1 MRSTRVTGEERTIM
15 TMLEV
20 TDLSVSFKTPDG
32 TVRAV
37 NKMNFSIGPGQT
49 LAIVGESGSGKS
61 QTVMAAMGLLAGNG
75 EVEGSV
81 KLDGQELI
89 GMKPK
94 DLNKIRGRDMA
105 MIFQD
110 PMTSLNPY
118 LSIADQMTE
127 VLMFHKR
134 MKRAEAMDRSEE
146 MLRTVHLPDPRR
158 ILRRYPHELSGGQ
171 RQRVMIAMALLC
183 DPKVLIADEPT
194 TALDVTVQA
203 QMLKLFE
210 ELTDKFNTALIIIT
224 HDLGVVAGLADEMMV
239 MYAGRVV
246 EQGPVEGLFYDPRHP
261 YTFGLL
267 HSTPHL
273 KEGKDRLAPIRG
285 LPPNLTNLPPGCAF
299 NPRCPFRFDRCIN
312 ERPQL
317 IVREHDRLSACFY
330 EGEMTEADMEKELA
344 VK

>member
-1 MRSTRVTGEERTIM
+1 M

-20 TDLSVSFKTPDG
+20 KDLSVSFNTPDG
-32 TVRAV
+32 TVQAV
-37 NKMNFSIGPGQT
+37 DKMNFSVEPGQT

-61 QTVMAAMGLLAGNG
+61 QTVMAAMGLLASNG
-75 EVEGSV
+75 EVTGSV
-81 KLDGQELI
+81 KFNGQELV
-89 GMKPK
+89 GMKPSE
-94 DLNKIRGRDMA
+94 LNKIRGRDMA

-118 LSIADQMTE
+118 LRVSDQMTE
-127 VLMFHKR
+127 VLMFHQK
-134 MKRAEAMDRSEE
+134 MKRRDALAKAEE
-146 MLRTVHLPDPRR
+146 MLRTVHLPDPER
-158 ILRRYPHELSGGQ
+158 ILRRFPHELSGGQ

-210 ELTDKFNTALIIIT
+210 ELTDKFGTALIIIT

-246 EQGPVEGLFYDPRHP
+246 EKGKVDDLFYDPRHP

-267 HSTPHL
+267 HSTPHVQQ
-273 KEGKDRLAPIRG
+273 GRDRLAPIKG

-299 NPRCPFRFDRCIN
+299 NPRCAFRFDRCVK
-312 ERPQL
+312 ERPDL
-317 IVREHDRLSACFY
+317 IVREHNRLSACFY
-330 EGEMTEADMEKELA
+330 EGEMTEKDMAAE
-344 VK
+344 

>member
-1 MRSTRVTGEERTIM
+1 MS
-15 TMLEV
+15 MLEV
-20 TDLSVSFKTPDG
+20 TDLSVSFTTPDG
-32 TVRAV
+32 VVRAV
-37 NKMNFSIGPGQT
+37 DKMNFSIGAGET

-61 QTVMAAMGLLAGNG
+61 QTVMAAMGLLAANG

-81 KLDGQELI
+81 RFDGTELI

-94 DLNKIRGRDMA
+94 DLNRIRGKDIA

-118 LSIADQMTE
+118 LRVADQMVE
-127 VLMFHKR
+127 VLMVHKR
-134 MKRAEAMDRSEE
+134 MKRSEALAKSEE
-146 MLRTVHLPDPRR
+146 MLKTVHLPDPDR

-210 ELTDKFNTALIIIT
+210 ELTDKFGTALIIIT
-224 HDLGVVAGLADEMMV
+224 HDLGVVAGLADKMMV

-246 EQGPVEGLFYDPRHP
+246 EKGAVEDLFYDPRHP

-267 HSTPHL
+267 HSTPHV
-273 KEGKDRLAPIRG
+273 ETQGRLTPIKG
-285 LPPNLTNLPPGCAF
+285 LPPNLTNLPTGCAF
-299 NPRCPFRFDRCIN
+299 NPRCAFRMEKCLK
-312 ERPQL
+312 ERPAL

-330 EGEMTEADMEKELA
+330 EGEMTEKEMA
-344 VK
+344 AQ

>member
-1 MRSTRVTGEERTIM
+1 M

-20 TDLSVSFKTPDG
+20 TDLSVSFNTPDG
-32 TVRAV
+32 TVQAV
-37 NKMNFSIGPGQT
+37 DKMNFSVEPGQT

-61 QTVMAAMGLLAGNG
+61 QTVMAAMGLLASNG
-75 EVEGSV
+75 EVTGSV
-81 KLDGQELI
+81 KFNGQELV
-89 GMKPK
+89 GMKPSE
-94 DLNKIRGRDMA
+94 LNKIRGRDMA

-118 LSIADQMTE
+118 LRVSDQMTE
-127 VLMFHKR
+127 VLMFHQK
-134 MKRAEAMDRSEE
+134 MKRRDALAKAEE
-146 MLRTVHLPDPRR
+146 MLRTVHLPDPER
-158 ILRRYPHELSGGQ
+158 ILRRFPHELSGGQ

-210 ELTDKFNTALIIIT
+210 ELTDKFGTALIIIT

-246 EQGPVEGLFYDPRHP
+246 EKGKVDDLFYDPRHP

-267 HSTPHL
+267 HSTPHVQQ
-273 KEGKDRLAPIRG
+273 GRDRLAPIKG

-299 NPRCPFRFDRCIN
+299 NPRCAFRFDRCVK
-312 ERPQL
+312 ERPDL
-317 IVREHDRLSACFY
+317 FVREHNRLSACFY
-330 EGEMTEADMEKELA
+330 EGEMTEKDMAAE
-344 VK
+344 

>member
-1 MRSTRVTGEERTIM
+1 MS
-15 TMLEV
+15 MLEV
-20 TDLSVSFKTPDG
+20 TDLSVSFTTPDG
-32 TVRAV
+32 VVRAV
-37 NKMNFSIGPGQT
+37 DKMNFSIGAGET

-61 QTVMAAMGLLAGNG
+61 QTVMAAMGLLAANG

-81 KLDGQELI
+81 RFDGTELI
-89 GMKPK
+89 GMKPR
-94 DLNKIRGRDMA
+94 DLNRIRGKDIA

-118 LSIADQMTE
+118 LRVSDQMVE
-127 VLMFHKR
+127 VLMVHKR
-134 MKRAEAMDRSEE
+134 MKRSEALAKSEE
-146 MLRTVHLPDPRR
+146 MLKTVHLPDPGR

-210 ELTDKFNTALIIIT
+210 ELTDKFGTALIIIT
-224 HDLGVVAGLADEMMV
+224 HDLGVVAGLADKMMV

-246 EQGPVEGLFYDPRHP
+246 ETGAVEDLFYDPRHP

-267 HSTPHL
+267 HSTPHV
-273 KEGKDRLAPIRG
+273 ETQGRLTPIKG
-285 LPPNLTNLPPGCAF
+285 LPPNLTNLPTGCAF
-299 NPRCPFRFDRCIN
+299 NPRCAFRMDKCLN
-312 ERPQL
+312 ERPAL
-317 IVREHDRLSACFY
+317 IVREHGRLSACFY
-330 EGEMTEADMEKELA
+330 EGEMTEKEMA
-344 VK
+344 AQ